1 MVLDADALNILS
13 KHHDWLELL
22 PKGSIITPHPGEFER
37 LFGKCPDRYH
47 AIAAVRALA
56 RDYDIVIMLKG
67 AYTAI
72 IAPDGT
78 LHFNSTGNPGMATGG
93 SGDVLTG
100 IILSLLAQGFGNVD
114 AARISAYIH
123 GLAGDRAAEELG
135 ERALTAG
142 DITTYLP
149 MAWLSFE
156 KGGLR

>member
-1 MVLDADALNILS
+1 
-13 KHHDWLELL
+13 
-22 PKGSIITPHPGEFER
+22 
-37 LFGKCPDRYH
+37 
-47 AIAAVRALA
+47 
-56 RDYDIVIMLKG
+56 
-67 AYTAI
+67 YTAI

-123 GLAGDRAAEELG
+123 GLAGDLAAEELG